1 MLTLVL
7 VTDGANDEMAQ
18 AASLAYNM
26 GVTVEVVDNMGVV
39 VLTAIPQV
47 DTADVLVDET
57 VELTDPPSVETVTA
71 PESLPVP
78 ADEPHPVLEREVVE
92 STPETAEPVTP
103 EG

>member
-1 MLTLVL
+1 MLTLTL

-26 GVTVEVVDNMGVV
+26 GVKVKVIDNMGRE
-39 VLTAIPQV
+39 VLQATPVAES
-47 DTADVLVDET
+47 TDVLVDEP
-57 VELTDPPSVETVTA
+57 TDPPSVETVTA
-71 PESLPVP
+71 PDSPPVP
-78 ADEPHPVLEREVVE
+78 ADEPHPVLEREVIE